1 MNKKPHLIDIQIKI
15 YYIISL
21 VSFKINYISYTNKY
35 FNFNI
40 SEIYIILECK
50 KIHILCLIIYSLYI
64 KILVQI
70 KKIQTPFIGDMV
82 EFKKNFFFNID
93 IWLNCLSL
101 FAIIIE
107 KSM

>member
-1 MNKKPHLIDIQIKI
+1 MYKFSRLWSAAFLWHFQIHKNI
-15 YYIISL
+15 Y
-21 VSFKINYISYTNKY
+21 F
-35 FNFNI
+35 
-40 SEIYIILECK
+40 K
-50 KIHILCLIIYSLYI
+50 KIHILCLILYSLYI